1 MSYFVTSTKSF
12 EASIESI
19 AAACA
24 ANKFGILHSFDPY
37 ETLKTKGIELAH
49 KNIRI
54 FEVCSP
60 PKAKLVLET
69 NLAFSCVLPCKISLW
84 EEPSGEVR
92 IGTILPSTVL
102 ASAADTSSIAD
113 AVVELDNF
121 LRKILDEAK

>member
-19 AAACA
+19 SASCA
-24 ANKFGILHSFDPY
+24 ANKFGILHTFDPY
-37 ETLKTKGIELAH
+37 ETLKTKGIEIAH
-49 KNIRI
+49 KKIKI

-69 NLAFSCVLPCKISLW
+69 NLAFSAVLPCKISLW

-102 ASAADTSSIAD
+102 ASAADTSSIAE
-113 AVVELDNF
+113 AIAELDGS
-121 LRKILDEAK
+121 LRKILDDAK